1 MTYSIQEQARML
13 DVTKIFND
21 ERIVDAMIDI
31 AEQVAIDERLRPL
44 WIACP
49 LDQMFIMLDG
59 WKEAMLAAR
68 DYKHGE
74 LSAEMFRARLVILAG
89 SIVRGIVNLECEA

>member
-1 MTYSIQEQARML
+1 MTYSIQEQARMI
-13 DVTKIFND
+13 DVVKTFND
-21 ERIVDAMIDI
+21 DGVVNAMINI
-31 AEQVAIDERLRPL
+31 AEQMAIDERLRPL
-44 WIACP
+44 WPACP

-74 LSAEMFRARLVILAG
+74 LSAEMYRARLVILAG
-89 SIVRGIVNLECEA
+89 NIVRGIVNLEV